1 MIIIMSKTI
10 YDLEMSL
17 LQKLDINIKE
27 ERQRFRDIMQ
37 NDEYSDKQKGYL
49 SDSCQRGINRMCS
62 QRWKLKKKY
71 GIGKKEAK

>member
-1 MIIIMSKTI
+1 MSKTI

>member
-49 SDSCQRGINRMCS
+49 SDSCQRGIHRMCS

>member
-1 MIIIMSKTI
+1 MFLMMSKRE
-10 YDLEMSL
+10 YEMDMKL
-17 LQKLDINIKE
+17 LDRLDVIIKN
-27 ERQRFRDIMQ
+27 ERQYFKDIMQ

-62 QRWKLKKKY
+62 QRWKLKRKY